1 MTALPLEV
9 TRLVKDHGP
18 LTKRV
23 HLAQDGTIANDSTN
37 CRMSRGIMHRTSLPD
52 WRDFAAVIEETP
64 NNVAYALGTMR
75 ADLPASIHLVAK
87 VEPQSEKPGFATR
100 TRGTIQY
107 RDEPGLVLLDFD
119 TKGVPEDVR
128 ARLRSLGGFCA
139 AIEAVCAGIA
149 LAGYIRRSQR
159 AQAYFIVRRARR
171 ILPAASTFMFL
182 SRTSRTDGAEPLA
195 AKHQAIPR
203 VKPDFAI
210 VPARE
215 RSLRGLARRGLIHR
229 TEDQANP
236 AGQAGNTAP
245 TKGKRQCL
253 QPHP

>member
-1 MTALPLEV
+1 MTV
-9 TRLVKDHGP
+9 

-23 HLAQDGTIANDSTN
+23 HLAQDGTIANDSTD

-119 TKGVPEDVR
+119 TKGIPEDVR

-159 AQAYFIVRRARR
+159 APAYFIVRRARR
-171 ILPAASTFMFL
+171 IVPAASTFMFL

-203 VKPDFAI
+203 VKPGKSGKAI
-210 VPARE
+210 GGRTVVQQACGRPASDGSAVARVDRNRSRGRE
-215 RSLRGLARRGLIHR
+215 NRFEPQCMACRG
-229 TEDQANP
+229 
-236 AGQAGNTAP
+236 
-245 TKGKRQCL
+245 
-253 QPHP
+253 

>member
-1 MTALPLEV
+1 MTGVEI

-23 HLAQDGTIANDSTN
+23 HLAQDGTIAIDSTD
-37 CRMSRGIMHRTSLPD
+37 CRMSRGIMHRTSLPE

-87 VEPQSEKPGFATR
+87 AEPQSEKPGFATR
-100 TRGTIQY
+100 TRGTIHY

-119 TKGVPEDVR
+119 TKGMPEDVR

-149 LAGYIRRSQR
+149 LAGYIRRKSTSAGIFHSETAR
-159 AQAYFIVRRARR
+159 DVSFRR
-171 ILPAASTFMFL
+171 PVS
-182 SRTSRTDGAEPLA
+182 P
-195 AKHQAIPR
+195 
-203 VKPDFAI
+203 I

-215 RSLRGLARRGLIHR
+215 KAERNAKIRAIHENPRKIRATKARN
-229 TEDQANP
+229 EKP
-236 AGQAGNTAP
+236 AVGGTAAG
-245 TKGKRQCL
+245 
-253 QPHP
+253 